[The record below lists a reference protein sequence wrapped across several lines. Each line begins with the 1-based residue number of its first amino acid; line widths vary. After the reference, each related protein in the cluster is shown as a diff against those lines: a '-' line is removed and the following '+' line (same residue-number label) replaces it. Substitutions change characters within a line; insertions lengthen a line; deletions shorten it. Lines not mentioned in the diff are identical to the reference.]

1 MLHKSGSDATPLLEQ
16 LAALGV
22 AAVRL
27 GQDDAVGEANELF
40 FQLTGISPE
49 AIIGQRLADVLES
62 SAVEHNAYGRDAA
75 VYRFATPRG
84 DRWLKPRW
92 GRGPVE
98 GVVTLSEIVGKLR
111 TRYYPSRIV
120 IVRRGDPGDD
130 GDGRHAAAARDVPAH
145 SRGVRQE
152 GGESRS
158 GCAVDLPTHVQ

>member
-16 LAALGV
+16 LAALGI

-98 GVVTLSEIVGKLR
+98 GVVTLSDVSSEWSMLGKLVATIEVR
-111 TRYYPSRIV
+111 DRLMRDADIGVFRYNPDDGTLQFSEAL
-120 IVRRGDPGDD
+120 VRRGEELPGY
-130 GDGRHAAAARDVPAH
+130 HIPDV
-145 SRGVRQE
+145 VK
-152 GGESRS
+152 
-158 GCAVDLPTHVQ
+158 